1 MAGTGAPQ
9 ELGRAHIAGPDHL
22 TDAPAGAPAIA
33 RLPEL
38 VAQLP
43 DAARARFD
51 RLFELR
57 VDTARTNPP
66 PEMDR
71 WLTEYFGSVDAVR
84 EQTVVRLTDRV
95 MLEGTVFAPLRALR
109 PVDGD
114 GRTPDDARVAGEI
127 DTTRDDPFCD
137 PLHGTPAAAWGR
149 VRGHAAVSGANAAAY
164 DAEHGILVFDDH
176 DPLAFDVEDVADLLA
191 LGRRWADAARAT
203 DPAADRYLFLWNC
216 LWRAGGSIIHGH
228 AQTLLGHGRHHARL
242 ERWRRDAAAYAAAS
256 GHHYLDDLLA
266 AHRDLGL
273 AVPLPGATL
282 ISSLTPVKEREL
294 WLVADSAVD
303 DASTAFRT
311 SVGRV
316 VTAYRDVLGVRAF
329 NLALW
334 RAPLDATWPELRP
347 LVRIVDRG
355 APFVRP
361 SDIGAMELFATP
373 VVGSDPFEV
382 IADLREALAGP
393 PSGA

>member
-1 MAGTGAPQ
+1 MAG
-9 ELGRAHIAGPDHL
+9 
-22 TDAPAGAPAIA
+22 PA
-33 RLPEL
+33 R
-38 VAQLP
+38 
-43 DAARARFD
+43 DRFD
-51 RLFELR
+51 RLYELH
-57 VDTARTNPP
+57 VDVARTDPP
-66 PEMDR
+66 PSMDE
-71 WLTEYFGSVDAVR
+71 WLTEHFATVDAVR
-84 EQTVVRLTDRV
+84 RQTVVRLVDRV
-95 MLEGTVFAPLRALR
+95 MLEGTVFAPLRSLR

-114 GRTPDDARVAGEI
+114 GRAPDAERLAAEI
-127 DTTRDDPFCD
+127 DATRGDPFCD
-137 PLHGTPAAAWGR
+137 PRRGTPAAAWGR
-149 VRGHAAVSGANAAAY
+149 VRGRAATSGANAAAY

-242 ERWRRDAAAYAAAS
+242 ERWRRDAAAYAEAT

-266 AHRDLGL
+266 VHRDLGL
-273 AVPLPGATL
+273 AVALPGATL
-282 ISSLTPVKEREL
+282 IASLTPVKEREL
-294 WLVADSAVD
+294 WLVADPAVD

-311 SVGRV
+311 AVGRV
-316 VTAYRDVLGVRAF
+316 VTAYRDALGVRAF

-334 RAPLDATWPELRP
+334 RPPLDDPWPELRP
-347 LVRIVDRG
+347 LVRILDRG

-373 VVGSDPFEV
+373 IVGSDPFDV
-382 IADLREALAGP
+382 VNTMRGALVDA
-393 PSGA
+393 